1 MTEKVFT
8 CSKCNAT
15 FQDEKYLKRHLNKN
29 IPCDREHKCNK
40 CGTEFQTAQILRKHK
55 NRKSPCVPDEV
66 PVISEDNSENRCLL
80 CNKTF
85 SSASNLKR
93 HQKTCNLIS
102 NPAAALHLM
111 KMLEDIKTQN
121 NALVKENAHLKEA
134 NVTNINN
141 NNLTVNQNLYVNV
154 TICNFGSEDLSR
166 LKPEEVIELLR
177 GRVEDF
183 MTRMIEHIHANP
195 KYPEFHNV
203 FFDPTRKKALVYGK
217 RPDDK
222 STWLF
227 GDIEH
232 ISKQITDKIKDH
244 VHPLNGPYF
253 NMLAQSKDIETAN
266 KIPQILCTNW
276 NTPVVV
282 EGAKESLTKVT
293 KNEGFM
299 DQVTIM
305 E

>member
-1 MTEKVFT
+1 M
-8 CSKCNAT
+8 
-15 FQDEKYLKRHLNKN
+15 Q
-29 IPCDREHKCNK
+29 
-40 CGTEFQTAQILRKHK
+40 
-55 NRKSPCVPDEV
+55 
-66 PVISEDNSENRCLL
+66 
-80 CNKTF
+80 
-85 SSASNLKR
+85 
-93 HQKTCNLIS
+93 
-102 NPAAALHLM
+102 
-111 KMLEDIKTQN
+111 
-121 NALVKENAHLKEA
+121 
-134 NVTNINN
+134 TNINN

-166 LKPEEVIELLR
+166 LNPLEVIELLR

-203 FFDPTRKKALVYGK
+203 FFDPNRKKALVYGK
-217 RPDDK
+217 RPDNK

-227 GDIEH
+227 GDIEQ
-232 ISKQITDKIKDH
+232 ISRQITEKIKDH

-266 KIPQILCTNW
+266 KIPQILCANW
-276 NTPVVV
+276 NTPKVV
-282 EGAKESLTKVT
+282 EETIESLTKVT